1 LERGKVVFWCCIKAY
16 FDLSFE
22 LPEGEAYL
30 LVNLKNTP
38 LEKGST

>member
-1 LERGKVVFWCCIKAY
+1 MI
-16 FDLSFE
+16 DLSFE
-22 LPEGEAYL
+22 LPEGIAYL